1 MAQNMSLKSA
11 ALINA
16 AGRYSKVVL
25 ALLVNAALARIL
37 MPGDFGVIAIVTVFT
52 TLFTSVSDMGFGT
65 AVVQRKDLSMSQIND
80 IYSFTGYMSLAIAVA
95 FFLCGWPIAAFF
107 QDDCYISLC
116 QILSISLFFSA
127 FNMVPNGIMNR
138 EKRFKSLALR
148 TFAVYAISSVLA
160 IASAIYGAGYY
171 SLAIQSVVNAV
182 ATFAWNVATTRPR
195 FSFRFKISSVKDVLS
210 YSGFQFAFN
219 VVTYISDN
227 LANFIAGKLFGSIEL
242 GYFNRAATLTT
253 YPVTNLAGVIT
264 PVLHPILSDYR
275 ERKEVIYK
283 SFIKVS
289 KLLAY
294 SGLFVSSLFC
304 LAANEL
310 VWVMYGPGWEQSA
323 ECLQWLSLAI
333 MPSMMNAAV
342 GGVFQSLGETR
353 LLFINSCINTAV
365 TVIAIFAGALLGG
378 SIESL
383 AIWVGLSRFFHL
395 FSAHCMLIVLGFRY
409 PMSTFVK
416 EYSGVAM
423 SLVLTGAFSVVYL
436 QLAPAIGNQL
446 VSLIV
451 KATVLAVPTLLPIL
465 IIRTGTRSK

>member
-1 MAQNMSLKSA
+1 MAQIVSLKSA

-37 MPGDFGVIAIVTVFT
+37 TPSDFGIIAIVTVFT
-52 TLFTSVSDMGFGT
+52 TLFTALSDMGFGT
-65 AVVQRKDLSMSQIND
+65 AVVQRKDLSRSQVND
-80 IYSFTGYMSLAIAVA
+80 IYSFTGYMSLAIAVV
-95 FFLCGWPIAAFF
+95 FFLLGWPIAAFF
-107 QDDCYISLC
+107 QDDCYIPLC
-116 QILSISLFFSA
+116 QILSVSLFFSA

-148 TFAVYAISSVLA
+148 TFSVYAVSSALA
-160 IASAIYGAGYY
+160 IALALNGAGYY
-171 SLAIQSVVNAV
+171 SLAIQSVINAV
-182 ATFAWNVATTRPR
+182 ATFIWNAVTTRPQ
-195 FSFRFKISSVKDVLS
+195 FSFHFRMSSVKDVLS

-227 LANFIAGKLFGSIEL
+227 LANFIAGKLFGSTEL
-242 GYFNRAATLTT
+242 GYYNRAATLTT

-275 ERKEVIYK
+275 DRKGVIYS
-283 SFIKVS
+283 SFVKIS

-294 SGLFVSSLFC
+294 SGLFISALFY
-304 LAANEL
+304 LAADEL
-310 VWVMYGPGWEQSA
+310 VWLMYGPGWEQSVT
-323 ECLQWLSLAI
+323 CLQWLSLAI

-365 TVIAIFAGALLGG
+365 TVAAIFAGALLGG

-383 AIWVGLSRFFHL
+383 AVWVGVSRFFHL
-395 FSAHCMLIVLGFRY
+395 VSAHGMLVAFGFRY
-409 PMSTFVK
+409 PLRPFIK
-416 EYSGVAM
+416 EYFGVVV
-423 SLVLTGAFSVVYL
+423 SLVLAIALSMAYL
-436 QLAPAIGNQL
+436 QLAPAIDSKL
-446 VSLIV
+446 VSLV
-451 KATVLAVPTLLPIL
+451 AKAAALAVPTLLPIL
-465 IIRTGTRSK
+465 ISRMRTRSK